1 MDNNEVVKILFLA
14 ASPNDA
20 ALLELD
26 KEVRSIKENIRA
38 SKYASHFKI
47 EDTWA
52 VRDNDLLFQM
62 NLHTP
67 QIVHFSGHGT
77 KTGELMV
84 EGEDRSSRLISA
96 QALQSLFRNFKNS
109 TRLVILNACN
119 SHIQAQMV
127 AEDIDFVIGMSQP
140 IGDNTAIVFISAF
153 YSALGFGHS
162 IQHSFDQALSQLQI
176 KNLKQEHIP
185 RLFTRTG
192 VDASTT
198 TWRELLT
205 STRQVASAQATNR
218 PISIFISYAP
228 EDDKFRQDLEKHF
241 SVLRRNKII
250 TITTVKSTLGGQV
263 GEEKLLEYL
272 NEADIVLLLIS
283 PDFMASDSLYDNEL
297 KPAMHRRQRG
307 LTWVIPIIVR
317 ETADWKS
324 DEFFGKLLILPR
336 NEKPVSLWSD
346 RDSALASIVQEVRR
360 VINDIKEQRS

>member
-1 MDNNEVVKILFLA
+1 MDNNEIVKILFLA
-14 ASPNDA
+14 ASPNNA

-26 KEVRSIKENIRA
+26 KEIRSIKENIRA
-38 SKYASHFKI
+38 SKYANNFRI

-77 KTGELMV
+77 KTGELLV
-84 EGEDRSSRLISA
+84 EREDRSSTLISA

-109 TRLVILNACN
+109 TRMVILNACN

-162 IQHSFDQALSQLQI
+162 IQHAFNQALSQLQI
-176 KNLKQEHIP
+176 KNIKKEHIP

-198 TWRELLT
+198 TWKELL
-205 STRQVASAQATNR
+205 ASSKQPISAPAINR

-241 SVLRRNKII
+241 SVLRRNKTI
-250 TITTVKSTLGGQV
+250 TITNVESTLGGQL
-263 GEEKLLEYL
+263 GEDKLVEYL
-272 NEADIVLLLIS
+272 NAADIVLLLIS
-283 PDFMASDSLYDNEL
+283 PDFMSSDSLYDNEL
-297 KPAMHRRQRG
+297 KPAMNRRQRG

-317 ETADWKS
+317 KTADWES
-324 DEFFGKLLILPR
+324 DEFFGKLLTLPR
-336 NEKPVSLWSD
+336 NKKPVSLWSD
-346 RDSALASIVQEVRR
+346 RDSAMASIVQEVRR
-360 VINDIKEQRS
+360 VIDEIKAQRS